1 MMDALAA
8 NPHIP
13 SNAAVQC
20 PYLSKLLPRLEPFVH
35 AAEEHTKLLT
45 NCDGFAALL
54 DGDTRVELG
63 NASNVSVSQGAETFR
78 AECKSWGFKSVELQH
93 AFVSEGAP
101 AHLLHVLGYKT
112 CPMSGETVRKH
123 IMLKGR
129 VKGPLEN
136 GAAIAGP
143 PGPPPLHEAKLTSL
157 EVVQGSCEGNH
168 QLAGGKAAD
177 VPHVALAQQLVRHWH
192 SQECAALGELLADE
206 VRLELAEDKHHGGHG
221 RGRRLHE
228 GDHPHE
234 HPHDDFHHRMHEHH
248 HDHWMGRDGEDH
260 HHHHHH
266 DDDDHHHHHD
276 HHHDHWM
283 GMEFFG
289 APPPPP
295 PPHGP
300 PPPLRNDAPVVTGKG
315 DVVAV
320 CEKMGKKMAWIEK
333 LSFFDLLAAAHS
345 TDGATRNRTTVIL
358 GKASEV
364 VFSPGK
370 VRHSTVALDL
380 DVNAAGKITRVAH
393 YDVDAKAL
401 VTKYGD
407 FYRFGPPP
415 PPPSPPHPPM
425 GEMHALRGKIGL
437 AKLPAAAA
445 KEAEDIVV
453 GQLSHKAMGPENVL
467 LIPKPA
473 EDVPEPTPQE
483 KKSEKKEMKDWAGV
497 KDWKKEDW
505 SWKKKVD
512 WAKFG
517 AAKKGCMGRMEA
529 LKSKEVAKDSE
540 EFQALIRS
548 CAEEF
553 AGLDV
558 PKEMAFDWAQE
569 MAKYVYG
576 PKEDWSWKEKVDWE
590 KFGAAK
596 KGCMGRMEALKSKE
610 VAKDSEEF
618 QALIRSCAEE
628 FAGLDVPNEMAFDW
642 AQEMAKYVNGEKEDW
657 SWKESVDWTKVKGIA
672 TYAETYFTK
681 EYSAQD
687 AEARE
692 KMHFGVTERL
702 KHAGLPA
709 EKAEGMWRDWAQKA
723 SP

>member
-1 MMDALAA
+1 
-8 NPHIP
+8 
-13 SNAAVQC
+13 
-20 PYLSKLLPRLEPFVH
+20 
-35 AAEEHTKLLT
+35 
-45 NCDGFAALL
+45 
-54 DGDTRVELG
+54 
-63 NASNVSVSQGAETFR
+63 
-78 AECKSWGFKSVELQH
+78 
-93 AFVSEGAP
+93 
-101 AHLLHVLGYKT
+101 
-112 CPMSGETVRKH
+112 
-123 IMLKGR
+123 
-129 VKGPLEN
+129 
-136 GAAIAGP
+136 
-143 PGPPPLHEAKLTSL
+143 
-157 EVVQGSCEGNH
+157 
-168 QLAGGKAAD
+168 
-177 VPHVALAQQLVRHWH
+177 
-192 SQECAALGELLADE
+192 
-206 VRLELAEDKHHGGHG
+206 
-221 RGRRLHE
+221 
-228 GDHPHE
+228 
-234 HPHDDFHHRMHEHH
+234 
-248 HDHWMGRDGEDH
+248 
-260 HHHHHH
+260 
-266 DDDDHHHHHD
+266 
-276 HHHDHWM
+276 
-283 GMEFFG
+283 MESFG
-289 APPPPP
+289 APPP

-315 DVVAV
+315 DVVAA

-415 PPPSPPHPPM
+415 PPPPPPHPPM

-445 KEAEDIVV
+445 QEAEDIVV

-540 EFQALIRS
+540 EFQALTRS

-553 AGLDV
+553 AGLEV
-558 PKEMAFDWAQE
+558 PKEMAADWAEE

-576 PKEDWSWKEKVDWE
+576 P
-590 KFGAAK
+590 
-596 KGCMGRMEALKSKE
+596 
-610 VAKDSEEF
+610 
-618 QALIRSCAEE
+618 
-628 FAGLDVPNEMAFDW
+628 
-642 AQEMAKYVNGEKEDW
+642 KEDW

-672 TYAETYFTK
+672 TYAETYFSK

-687 AEARE
+687 TEARE

-702 KHAGLPA
+702 KHAGLPV